1 MSQKEQILKI
11 IKIRIVFQE
20 RRLNASLNFQ
30 PRNEGE
36 KRRKE
41 WEISYHERTL
51 QILKS
56 LERQI
61 KEEVK

>member
-11 IKIRIVFQE
+11 FKIRIDFQE
-20 RRLNASLNFQ
+20 RSLINSLNFQ
-30 PRNEGE
+30 PKNEAEE
-36 KRRKE
+36 KRKD
-41 WEISYHERTL
+41 WEINYHERTL

-56 LERQI
+56 LEKQI